1 MGPKENYMA
10 SIDDVLN
17 LPQRR
22 ILMPTR
28 NLIMDQHE
36 QIINKFFDDFYG
48 NRKNF
53 IHSNTS
59 YPKMDIIEDDTYFRI
74 RCAVP
79 GLYKEDL
86 DIEIVKES
94 KLLTIKGVAKDS
106 GYDSPKFHYHLKELK
121 NSAFTRTIQFPE
133 YIDMEAN
140 PLVSLDNGILYMCFK
155 KIVHKEEEPK
165 ETIKKISIK

>member
-1 MGPKENYMA
+1 MA

-22 ILMPTR
+22 ILMPNR
-28 NLIMDQHE
+28 NVIMDQHE
-36 QIINKFFDDFYG
+36 QIINKFFDDFLG

-94 KLLTIKGVAKDS
+94 KLLTIKGSAKDS
-106 GYDSPKFHYHLKELK
+106 GYDPSKFHFHLKELK
-121 NSAFTRTIQFPE
+121 NLGIIQGTISGTSICYCINEENWNEIKTILNKFLNLT
-133 YIDMEAN
+133 N
-140 PLVSLDNGILYMCFK
+140 PAENCCK
-155 KIVHKEEEPK
+155 N
-165 ETIKKISIK
+165 

>member
-1 MGPKENYMA
+1 MA

-17 LPQRR
+17 LHQRR

-59 YPKMDIIEDDTYFRI
+59 YPKMDIIEDNTYFRI

-79 GLYKEDL
+79 GLTKEDL

-94 KLLTIKGVAKDS
+94 KLLNIKGLAKNT
-106 GYDSPKFHYHLKELK
+106 GYDNNPKYHYHLKELK

-140 PLVSLDNGILYMCFK
+140 PLVTLDNGILYLAFN

-165 ETIKKISIK
+165 ETVKKITIK